1 MLYSAVNY
9 AQENVGDEPTDD
21 LGNVTDEFQE
31 AFFEALKQKG
41 IENYELALNAL
52 DAAARAATGNEENLA
67 VVSFEKGKNLV
78 LLKKYNAAEVHFEGV
93 LAYKPD
99 QLDVMESLY
108 NVYFLQRNYEK
119 ALPLVKE
126 LIKQDPDYK
135 EDLANL
141 LIRNK
146 QYDEAIVI
154 LDELDHDEG
163 ESVYRNNLRKSV
175 YRATGNKEQQIEKL
189 ETRVDANPK
198 KEQDYL
204 GLIYLYS
211 DEGNIEKAFE
221 TAKELLKNQPKSEM
235 VHLALYKFYLG
246 SGETKEAVKSMEVVF
261 DSDIIDKESKYRVLG
276 DFISFV
282 EKNPEY
288 EKTLE
293 KAVNNFAEENGAV
306 YEKLG
311 DYYVAKDRKEDAVTA
326 YKKGLENDEDNYSLL
341 KNTLLVLINVGQFE
355 EAATYSS
362 NGLDIFPAQPLLYL
376 LNGVANVGLQN
387 ADEAIEALETGVD
400 YVVDNNTLEKD
411 FFTQLEKAYTLKG
424 NTKKATE
431 YAKKAASIVIN

>member
-93 LAYKPD
+93 LTYKPD